1 MVSFEL
7 VYDSIDPSRDVYMPL
22 DPVTSF
28 EISII
33 FGAIFTS
40 ALCDFNTKLLEISDL
55 LIVLKS
61 FLRNIYFT

>member
-1 MVSFEL
+1 
-7 VYDSIDPSRDVYMPL
+7 MPL